1 MATKAA
7 TPKAE
12 NIETVEKAAKTRL
25 QDTRETLGHV
35 GKALNQSGRAYYA
48 GIMELGR
55 FAGGVGREVVSEA
68 GEHLRATVRA
78 KSVREAVE
86 LQASYVQHRIEMSAT
101 HGKEFIDVAY
111 ARTQDVIAP
120 VTDLVTPQDK
130 AA

>member
-12 NIETVEKAAKTRL
+12 NIETVEKTAKARL

-78 KSVREAVE
+78 KAFARRSNCRPRMSST
-86 LQASYVQHRIEMSAT
+86 ASRCRPPM
-101 HGKEFIDVAY
+101 
-111 ARTQDVIAP
+111 ARNSSTLPMRAP
-120 VTDLVTPQDK
+120 K
-130 AA
+130 M